1 MSLKEAI
8 KTAAK
13 GLDNARDEDWQEDGR
28 PSLKRIQQLAK
39 TSAITQDQLD
49 DALPDLRRE
58 KSKSSVAVKATPE
71 ANKTNNAAKA
81 AKAPAK
87 LAPKKAPQS
96 ATDTDAIRAASGVDQ
111 PAEVASKNRSFVEN
125 VLVTATEQGYFGSKI
140 REPGESFYYTGRLGS
155 WMEIADPEE
164 REAYAQERAAS
175 ADGDDSE
182 ANVDPVSASL

>member
-1 MSLKEAI
+1 MSFKEAI
-8 KTAAK
+8 KAAAK
-13 GLDNARDEDWQEDGR
+13 GLDNARDDDWQEDGR

-39 TSAITQDQLD
+39 TSAITQEQLD

-58 KSKSSVAVKATPE
+58 QPKSSAGVKATPE

-96 ATDTDAIRAASGVDQ
+96 ATDTDAIRAASGVDA
-111 PAEVASKNRSFVEN
+111 PAQAASKNRNFVEN

-175 ADGDDSE
+175 ADGDDRN